1 MKRRKMTLA
10 ALFAALTAALCTV
23 PAFADLIIPGQP
35 TGPRHTPPAPVPTPT
50 PDPTPVPTPP
60 QPDTTLL
67 TALIVAVA
75 VIAAAVIAWVIVRRR
90 RANARPD

>member
-35 TGPRHTPPAPVPTPT
+35 TGPR
-50 PDPTPVPTPP
+50 PTPP

-67 TALIVAVA
+67 TVLIVAVA

-90 RANARPD
+90 RAKTHLA